1 MTLTITNA
9 YDEQTTLKRVRYIRY
24 SYEEE
29 YMTVYCEDSDSRMRM
44 YTVINDSIK
53 KIALSQSEE

>member
-1 MTLTITNA
+1 MSLTITNA

-24 SYEEE
+24 SCEEE
-29 YMTVYCEDSDSRMRM
+29 YMTVYCEDSDGKMRM
-44 YTVINDSIK
+44 YTVINEFIK